1 VLQWG
6 GACGRRPV
14 FVPGEAMNRLIYA
27 IDQLSKTIG
36 HAFAWCI
43 IILTLGTT
51 YEVFVRYVLNDPTS
65 WAFDFS
71 YIMYGALFFMAGAYT
86 LSRGGHVRADM
97 FYRLWRP
104 RTQAAVEL
112 VLYVLFFFPG
122 IISLMYSGWAY
133 GYDSMRI
140 REMSINSPVGIPIW
154 QIKMLIPV
162 GGALVTLQGLAEVLR
177 CILCLRDGQWPPR
190 LHDVEELEKQI
201 LEEAAR
207 GGVEAAKA
215 VTR

>member
-1 VLQWG
+1 
-6 GACGRRPV
+6 
-14 FVPGEAMNRLIYA
+14 MKKIIYA
-27 IDQLSKTIG
+27 VDQLSKTVG

-51 YEVFVRYVLNDPTS
+51 YEVFVRYMLNDPTS

-104 RTQAAVEL
+104 RTQATVEL
-112 VLYVLFFFPG
+112 VLYILFFFPG

-133 GYDSMRI
+133 GTESMRI
-140 REMSINSPVGIPIW
+140 FEKSINSPVGIPIW

-162 GGALVTLQGLAEVLR
+162 GGALIFLQGLAEVLR
-177 CILCLRDGQWPPR
+177 CLVCLKEGDWLPR

-207 GGVEAAKA
+207 GGIEAAKA

>member
-1 VLQWG
+1 
-6 GACGRRPV
+6 
-14 FVPGEAMNRLIYA
+14 MNRVIYA
-27 IDQLSKTIG
+27 IDQLSKTVG

-43 IILTLGTT
+43 IILTLGTS

-71 YIMYGALFFMAGAYT
+71 YIMYGALFYMAGAYT

-112 VLYVLFFFPG
+112 ILYILFFFPG
-122 IISLMYSGWAY
+122 IISLMYSGWIY
-133 GYDSMRI
+133 GNDSMKI
-140 REMSINSPVGIPIW
+140 FEKSINSPVGIPIW

-162 GGALVTLQGLAEVLR
+162 GGALIFLQGIAEVLR
-177 CILCLRDGQWPPR
+177 CFLCLKQGHWEPR

-201 LEEAAR
+201 LEKAATE
-207 GGVEAAKA
+207 GVEAAKA

>member
-1 VLQWG
+1 
-6 GACGRRPV
+6 
-14 FVPGEAMNRLIYA
+14 MNRVIYA
-27 IDQLSKTIG
+27 IDQLSKTVG

-51 YEVFVRYVLNDPTS
+51 YEVFVRYVMNDPTS

-112 VLYVLFFFPG
+112 LLYIVFFFPG
-122 IISLMYSGWAY
+122 VISLMYSGWQY
-133 GYDSMRI
+133 GMDSMKI
-140 REMSINSPVGIPIW
+140 FEKSINSPVGIPIW

-162 GGALVTLQGLAEVLR
+162 GGFFVGLQGLAEVMR
-177 CILCLRDGQWPPR
+177 CVVCLREGQWPAR

-201 LEEAAR
+201 LEKAATE
-207 GGVEAAKA
+207 GIEAAKA
-215 VTR
+215 ITR